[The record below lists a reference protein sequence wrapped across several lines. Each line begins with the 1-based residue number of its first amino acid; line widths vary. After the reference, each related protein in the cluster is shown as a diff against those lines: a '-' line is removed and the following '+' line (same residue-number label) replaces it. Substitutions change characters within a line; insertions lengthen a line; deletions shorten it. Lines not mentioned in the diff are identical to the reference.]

1 MSKSGATPLIRLGAV
16 GLGRAF
22 TVMVPTFALDPRVQL
37 VAGADPLPE
46 ARARFEQDFGGRV
59 YTSLEDLLTGVQ
71 VDAVYLA
78 TPVEA
83 HLQQIQVLAD
93 AGIHVLMEK
102 PMALSMPDCLEI
114 LAIAERANIHLLIGH
129 SHSFDTPYLRTR
141 ELIRGGS
148 LGRTK
153 MMTALNFTDFM
164 YRPRRPDELDTA
176 RGGGVVYSQAAHQI
190 DILRLLGGGQVT
202 SVRAMTGAWDTDR
215 NTEGAYSAFLTFEG
229 GLVATAVYSGYAHFD
244 SDEFLDWQG
253 ELGTSKNPDTYWTA
267 RQSLASLTQD
277 SPENEVK
284 AARNYGGP
292 LYQPADLGE
301 VRARG
306 HQHFGNIIVSC
317 ERGDIR
323 PLPSAIM
330 IYGDT
335 QRSRLEL
342 PSPAVPRAEVI
353 DELVGVLVDSTEAI
367 HSGAWATATLEVCL
381 GILASATSGEEITMS
396 HQCSVPT

>member
-22 TVMVPTFALDPRVQL
+22 TVMVPTFALDSRVQL

-46 ARARFEQDFGGRV
+46 ARARFEQDFDGRV
-59 YTSLEDLLTGVQ
+59 YTSLEDLLAGVQ

-102 PMALSMPDCLEI
+102 PMALCISDCLEM
-114 LAIAERANIHLLIGH
+114 LATAERANIHLLIGH

-141 ELIRGGS
+141 ELITGGS
-148 LGRTK
+148 LGRIR

-176 RGGGVVYSQAAHQI
+176 RGGGVVFSQAAHQI

-215 NTEGAYSAFLTFEG
+215 NTEGAYSALLTFED

-253 ELGTSKNPDTYWTA
+253 ELGISKNPDTYWTA

-277 SPENEVK
+277 RPENEVK

-292 LYQPADLGE
+292 LYQPPDLGE
-301 VRARG
+301 FRARG
-306 HQHFGNIIVSC
+306 HQHFGSIIVSC

-323 PLPSAIM
+323 PMPSAIM

-335 QRSRLEL
+335 QRSCLEL

-381 GILASATSGEEITMS
+381 GILASANSGEEITMS
-396 HQCSVPT
+396 HQCSIPT

>member
-46 ARARFEQDFGGRV
+46 ARARFEQDFDGRV
-59 YTSLEDLLTGVQ
+59 YTSLEDLLAGVQ

-102 PMALSMPDCLEI
+102 PMALSMPDCLEM

-141 ELIRGGS
+141 ELITGGS
-148 LGRTK
+148 LGRIR

-215 NTEGAYSAFLTFEG
+215 NTEGAYSALLTFED

>member
-22 TVMVPTFALDPRVQL
+22 TVMVPTFALDSRVQL

-59 YTSLEDLLTGVQ
+59 YTSLEDLLAGVQ

-102 PMALSMPDCLEI
+102 PMALSISDCLEM
-114 LAIAERANIHLLIGH
+114 LATAERANIHLLIGH

-141 ELIRGGS
+141 ELITGGS
-148 LGRTK
+148 LGRIR

-176 RGGGVVYSQAAHQI
+176 RGGGVVFSQAAHQI

-215 NTEGAYSAFLTFEG
+215 NTEGAYSALLTFED

-253 ELGTSKNPDTYWTA
+253 ELGISKNPDTYWTA

-277 SPENEVK
+277 RPENEVK

-306 HQHFGNIIVSC
+306 HQHFGSIIVSC

-335 QRSRLEL
+335 QRSCLEL

>member
-22 TVMVPTFALDPRVQL
+22 TVMVPTFTLDPRVKL

-46 ARARFEQDFGGRV
+46 ARARFEQDFDGRV
-59 YTSLEDLLTGVQ
+59 YTSLEDLLAGVQ

-129 SHSFDTPYLRTR
+129 SHSFDTPYLKTR

-148 LGRTK
+148 LGRIR

-215 NTEGAYSAFLTFEG
+215 NTEGAYSALLTFED

-277 SPENEVK
+277 SPENDVK

-292 LYQPADLGE
+292 LYQPADLVE

-317 ERGDIR
+317 EHGDIR

-353 DELVGVLVDSTEAI
+353 DELVDVLIDNSEAI

-381 GILASATSGEEITMS
+381 GILASANSGEEITMS
-396 HQCSVPT
+396 HQCCIPT

>member
-1 MSKSGATPLIRLGAV
+1 MSKSGATPLIRMGAV

-22 TVMVPTFALDPRVQL
+22 TVMVPTFALDSRVQL

-59 YTSLEDLLTGVQ
+59 YTSLEDLLAGVQ

-102 PMALSMPDCLEI
+102 PMALCISDCLEM
-114 LAIAERANIHLLIGH
+114 LATAERANIHLLIGH

-141 ELIRGGS
+141 ELITGGS
-148 LGRTK
+148 LGRIR

-176 RGGGVVYSQAAHQI
+176 RGGGVVFSQAAHQI

-215 NTEGAYSAFLTFEG
+215 NTEGAYSAFLTFED

-267 RQSLASLTQD
+267 RQGLASLTQD

-292 LYQPADLGE
+292 LYQPADLVE

-317 ERGDIR
+317 EHGDIR

-335 QRSRLEL
+335 QRSRMEL

-353 DELVGVLVDSTEAI
+353 DELVGVLVDSREAI
-367 HSGAWATATLEVCL
+367 HTGAWATATLEVCL
-381 GILASATSGEEITMS
+381 GILASANSGEEITMS
-396 HQCSVPT
+396 HQCSIPT